1 MIEAERE
8 IVNKS
13 IKDVDENK
21 TERDI
26 VKTSERNE
34 QIVDNWDEIINNVT
48 ANVEILDE
56 ET

>member
-34 QIVDNWDEIINNVT
+34 QIVDN
-48 ANVEILDE
+48 
-56 ET
+56 